1 MSRSDGDVREAKADE
16 ALSATMSEEW
26 VASADWLAEHLDDV
40 ALVDVRDAWEYD
52 GIGHLPGAVNVPFDE
67 FRSEGGPEGMMPE
80 PDEWAELLGEAG
92 VERGDTIV
100 AYDDTH
106 GVFAARFLVTA
117 LYYGHDDL
125 RLLDGDYSAW
135 LRERETTDEAPD
147 VTSTDYEPGEPRE
160 DVFVDADDV
169 LAARDDPDAVVVDT
183 REPREF
189 EEGHIPGAVNLDWK
203 EVVDDET
210 RGLKPREDVEELLA
224 DRGVTPDERVVLYCN
239 TARRISHTFVV
250 LRWLGFPD
258 VAFYEGSLTDWT
270 ERGHPLA

>member
-1 MSRSDGDVREAKADE
+1 
-16 ALSATMSEEW
+16 MSEDW

-40 ALVDVRDAWEYD
+40 VVVDVRDAWEYD
-52 GIGHLPGAVNVPFDE
+52 GIGHVPGAVSVPFDE
-67 FRSEGGPEGMMPE
+67 FRAEGGPEGMMPE
-80 PDEWAELLGEAG
+80 RDHWAELLGDTG
-92 VERGDTIV
+92 IERDDTIV

-135 LRERETTDEAPD
+135 MRDHETSSEAPD
-147 VTSTDYEPGEPRE
+147 VTPTDYEPGEPHE
-160 DVFVDADDV
+160 SVFVDADDV
-169 LAARDDPDAVVVDT
+169 LAATDDPDAVVVDT
-183 REPREF
+183 REPDEYAA
-189 EEGHIPGAVNLDWK
+189 GHIPGAVNLDWK

-210 RGLKPREDVEELLA
+210 RGLKPREEIEALLA
-224 DRGVTPDERVVLYCN
+224 ERGVTPDERVVLYCN

-270 ERGHPLA
+270 ERGHALE

>member
-1 MSRSDGDVREAKADE
+1 
-16 ALSATMSEEW
+16 MSEEW

-40 ALVDVRDAWEYD
+40 AVVDVRDAWEYD
-52 GIGHLPGAVNVPFDE
+52 GIGHVPGAVSVPFDE
-67 FRSEGGPEGMMPE
+67 FRATGGPEGMMPE
-80 PDEWAELLGEAG
+80 RDHWAKLLGEAG
-92 VERGDTIV
+92 IERGDTIV

-135 LRERETTDEAPD
+135 LREHETTDEATE
-147 VTSTDYEPGEPRE
+147 VTPTDYEPGAPRE
-160 DVFVDADDV
+160 DVFVDAEDV
-169 LAARDDPDAVVVDT
+169 LAATDDPDAVVVDT
-183 REPREF
+183 REPE
-189 EEGHIPGAVNLDWK
+189 EYDEGHIPGAVNLDWK

-210 RGLKPREDVEELLA
+210 RGLKPREDIEALLA
-224 DRGVTPDERVVLYCN
+224 ERGVTPDERVVLYCN

-250 LRWLGFPD
+250 LRWLGFPE

-270 ERGHPLA
+270 ERGHPLE